1 MTNQTILI
9 TGSSSGLGNQIAR
22 ALLEKGHTVI
32 ATMRSTSTKNA
43 AAAAELSRHAD
54 ANSGTVHVYDMDVTD
69 EASVKSAVDSA
80 LAEVGHIDVLVN
92 NAGVG
97 GSGFTEAYTT
107 DQFQLTF
114 DVNVIGV
121 QRVMRAVLPSMR
133 KRGSGLII
141 NVSSAMGRMVIP
153 FSGAYTAS
161 KFAVEGLS
169 ESYAYELA
177 GTGVDITI
185 LQPGGFATNYW
196 SSMMK
201 AGDAERTR
209 TYGDSAAMPDQ
220 VWDGVANMVSGS
232 EDADPQAIAD
242 AVMGLMDAESGKRPL
257 RLVVD
262 PVTGGDAPKAIN
274 ASTAQIQRQLLE
286 GFGMGGMLPAED

>member
-209 TYGDSAAMPDQ
+209 TYGDTATMPDQ

>member
-286 GFGMGGMLPAED
+286 G